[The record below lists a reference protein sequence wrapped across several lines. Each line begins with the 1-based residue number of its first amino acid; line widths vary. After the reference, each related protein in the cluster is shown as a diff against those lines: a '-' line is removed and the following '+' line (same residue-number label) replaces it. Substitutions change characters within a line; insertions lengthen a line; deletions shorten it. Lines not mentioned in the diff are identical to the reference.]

1 MAKRTRNPVQT
12 IVNLRTKGRRV
23 AALKAAGGP
32 SLPKPGKKRVPIGD
46 VVPTSKELSVVMKA
60 LGSKSTAKRIQ
71 QAVDA
76 AVKAGKVRPQS
87 AKLLPTLV
95 VYAQDRIAGVSQGTT
110 VSTGTTPLDQRYFE
124 GTKQQ
129 LRDARARERTGA
141 RKEFFQSS
149 LLPELQRPI
158 SGFFSSPE
166 GKKYLMTALRS
177 RMKSGKAPED
187 TNRKQIVR
195 ELEKDA
201 KGVAKAEASG
211 EDPAVFQGV
220 LPRMGIKE
228 SPSGKLAS
236 WRGYG
241 QEGFYAPKAGE
252 RPDPEFSP
260 EVPTSVAP
268 RTSLR
273 PDRTVVSQERDMY
286 RSLIGGMD
294 KAQKRRF
301 EKLVGAARAKYPDI
315 PTDAHDRL
323 ALAKMFPQY
332 ERFLEDY
339 GSRIGPGRAELE
351 TQKPGPISRRRE
363 ERARISSGRQMK
375 STLQR
380 WRDLEKLVTSQRG
393 REGLKEMN
401 MEWDPS
407 ALRGGIE

>member
-1 MAKRTRNPVQT
+1 MVMSA
-12 IVNLRTKGRRV
+12 LRG
-23 AALKAAGGP
+23 
-32 SLPKPGKKRVPIGD
+32 
-46 VVPTSKELSVVMKA
+46 
-60 LGSKSTAKRIQ
+60 KSTAKRIQ

-76 AVKAGKVRPQS
+76 AVKSGKVRPQS

-158 SGFFSSPE
+158 TGFFSSPE

-177 RMKSGKAPED
+177 RMRSGKAPQD
-187 TNRKQIVR
+187 TNRKKILR

-220 LPRMGIKE
+220 LPRMSIKE

-260 EVPTSVAP
+260 AVPTIVAP
-268 RTSLR
+268 RTSLGPNR
-273 PDRTVVSQERDMY
+273 RVTSQERDMY
-286 RSLIGGMD
+286 RSLMDGMD
-294 KAQKRRF
+294 KAQKRQF
-301 EKLVGAARAKYPDI
+301 DKFVAAAREKYPDI

-323 ALAKMFPQY
+323 ALARMFPHY

-339 GSRIGPGRAELE
+339 GGRIGPGREELK

-375 STLQR
+375 ATLGR
-380 WRDLEKLVTSQRG
+380 WRELEKVVASRRG
-393 REGLKEMN
+393 RKGLKKMK